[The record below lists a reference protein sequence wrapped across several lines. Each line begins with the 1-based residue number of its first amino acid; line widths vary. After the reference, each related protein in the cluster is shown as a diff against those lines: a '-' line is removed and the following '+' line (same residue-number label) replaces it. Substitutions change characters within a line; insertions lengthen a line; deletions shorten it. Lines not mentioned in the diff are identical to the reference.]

1 MSQITTPLGRIGGS
15 LMLAA
20 ALATGLFGISTISI
34 GDDDSDDDAPLAAFA
49 ENPLYSEE
57 CGACH
62 LAYPPGLLPQASWR
76 GIMDG
81 LADHFGENAELDDST
96 ANELRN
102 WLADNAADAPSRQ
115 RRNKLLRGVV
125 DEAPL
130 RITELPYF
138 VDEHDDIPAHMVAG
152 NAEVGS
158 FSNCDSCHK
167 GASRGEFDDDTVD
180 IPGFGRFDD

>member
-20 ALATGLFGISTISI
+20 ALTTGLFGISTISI

-62 LAYPPGLLPQASWR
+62 LAYPPSLLPQASWR

-81 LADHFGENAELDDST
+81 LADHFGEDDAEFCGAHGAGQGDHHL
-96 ANELRN
+96 AIRLEELAVA
-102 WLADNAADAPSRQ
+102 L
-115 RRNKLLRGVV
+115 RRI
-125 DEAPL
+125 DQ
-130 RITELPYF
+130 
-138 VDEHDDIPAHMVAG
+138 
-152 NAEVGS
+152 
-158 FSNCDSCHK
+158 
-167 GASRGEFDDDTVD
+167 
-180 IPGFGRFDD
+180 